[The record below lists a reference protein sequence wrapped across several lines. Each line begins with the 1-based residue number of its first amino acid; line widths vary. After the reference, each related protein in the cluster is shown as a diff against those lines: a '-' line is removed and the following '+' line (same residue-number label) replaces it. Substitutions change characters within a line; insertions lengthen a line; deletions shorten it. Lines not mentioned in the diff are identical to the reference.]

1 MGTALDSL
9 LVRRVVSFTD
19 AVAPLA
25 KTIST
30 PAERIVRLSTSAV
43 LMRKLTVPLAVSTD
57 STIKVSSLMRKLIL
71 LSLLSKSLVSFK
83 STPSAIKSSMGK
95 AINGLLLSPG
105 AIRVEYIVFS
115 VLLGGN
121 CKSLAK
127 AWELICIPK
136 TSFSNN
142 WKSLVL
148 KVLCSPWAIL
158 ISKESFPVLSQKK
171 VFNSKIVSSVTVK
184 VPKVRA

>member
-1 MGTALDSL
+1 M
-9 LVRRVVSFTD
+9 SFTD

-25 KTIST
+25 NTIST
-30 PAERIVRLSTSAV
+30 PSESIVRLSASAV

-57 STIKVSSLMRKLIL
+57 STTKVSSLMRKLIL

-83 STPSAIKSSMGK
+83 STPSAIKSSIGK

-127 AWELICIPK
+127 A
-136 TSFSNN
+136 
-142 WKSLVL
+142 
-148 KVLCSPWAIL
+148 
-158 ISKESFPVLSQKK
+158 
-171 VFNSKIVSSVTVK
+171 
-184 VPKVRA
+184 